1 MAAHAVIVSAGKGLR
16 MNRTT
21 PKQYLPLQGIP
32 VLGHT
37 VLAFNQCSEVDNII
51 LVVPIKDVSFCS
63 DQLLADL
70 DIDKSIRVV
79 AGGER
84 RQDSALCGIL
94 AIDDQRGI
102 VIIHDGVR
110 PLVQPKLISR
120 CIQAA
125 SINGACMLGIPLQD
139 TLKSVD
145 QNQRAVE
152 TILRTDMWL
161 AQTPQAFQY
170 KLIREAHEKA
180 QKDGFEAT
188 DDASLLERM
197 GIPVQILAGSKHNLK
212 ITTEEDLILA
222 DTILSHRCDSVA

>member
-1 MAAHAVIVSAGKGLR
+1 L
-16 MNRTT
+16 N
-21 PKQYLPLQGIP
+21 
-32 VLGHT
+32 
-37 VLAFNQCSEVDNII
+37 
-51 LVVPIKDVSFCS
+51 
-63 DQLLADL
+63 
-70 DIDKSIRVV
+70 
-79 AGGER
+79 
-84 RQDSALCGIL
+84 GIL
-94 AIDDQRGI
+94 SIDEKCDI
-102 VIIHDGVR
+102 VLIHDGVR

-125 SINGACMLGIPLQD
+125 RINGACMLGIPLQD

-145 QNQRAVE
+145 QNQRVLK
-152 TILRTDMWL
+152 TIRRADMWL

-212 ITTEEDLILA
+212 ITMEEDLVLA
-222 DTILSHRCDSVA
+222 DTILSHRKIQI